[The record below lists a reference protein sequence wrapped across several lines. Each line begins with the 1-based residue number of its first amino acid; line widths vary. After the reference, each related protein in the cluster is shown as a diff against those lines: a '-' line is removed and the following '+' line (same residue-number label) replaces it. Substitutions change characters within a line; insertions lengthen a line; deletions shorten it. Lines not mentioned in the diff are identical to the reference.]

1 MANQDS
7 KEDKKVESVLKRML
21 TNPPPPKKEKAKP
34 EPKKPA
40 K

>member
-1 MANQDS
+1 MSDAEKNASS
-7 KEDKKVESVLKRML
+7 KEVDTLKRML
-21 TNPPPPKKEKAKP
+21 NTPPPPKKEKAKP